1 MDARSSRYHDVY
13 ARWQRDPEGFWGE
26 AARDIDW
33 FEQPKKV
40 FDKDAGIY
48 GRWFAGGVSNT
59 CYNALDRHVL
69 RGRNDQAALIYDS
82 PVTNTKQTFTYGR
95 MLSEVQLLGA
105 MLRDFGVKK
114 GDVVILYMP
123 MVPEAVFAMLACARI
138 GAVHSVVFGG
148 FAAKELA
155 TRIDDAKPKVIL
167 SASCGIEGAR
177 VIPYKPLLDEAI
189 TLAKHKPDTCLILQR
204 PQCQAYLMEGRD
216 HDWRKV
222 WEHAVEY
229 AKISE
234 CVPVFATD
242 PLYILYTSGTTGIPK
257 GVVRDNGGHMVALKW
272 SMQNLYGVS
281 PGEVWWSG
289 SDVGWVVGH
298 SYIVYAPLFHGCTS
312 ILYEGKPVGTP
323 DAGAFWR
330 VCADHGVVA
339 LFTAPTAF
347 RAIRKEDPDAKL
359 LKQYDLSKF
368 RTLFLAGERADPP
381 TIQWAEEVLKVPV
394 IDHWWQTETG
404 WCIAGNPVG
413 LGALPVKYG
422 SACVPMP
429 GYHIDI
435 VDEACHPVPAN
446 KIGSIVVKLPLP
458 PANFPTLWQQ
468 DDRFKDSYLA
478 EFPGYYKTADAGYK
492 DEDGYIFVM
501 SRTDDIINVAGHR
514 LSTGGMEEV
523 LAGHP
528 DVAECAVLG
537 IKDELKGEVP
547 CGFIVLK
554 AGVNRPPEVIEKEI
568 VALVRDKIGP
578 VAAFKLAITVAR
590 LPKTRS
596 GKILRGTIKKIADGD
611 KWTMPATID
620 DPAILDEI
628 GAAMKTH
635 GVGN

>member
-1 MDARSSRYHDVY
+1 MDAQTSRYPAVY
-13 ARWQRDPEGFWGE
+13 ARWQRDPEGFWRE
-26 AARDIDW
+26 AAQAIDW
-33 FEQPKKV
+33 FEKPV
-40 FDKDAGIY
+40 ETFDPDAGIY
-48 GRWFAGGVSNT
+48 GRWFTGGVCNT
-59 CYNALDRHVL
+59 CWNALDRHVL
-69 RGRNDQAALIYDS
+69 AGRNDQAALIYDS

-138 GAVHSVVFGG
+138 GAIHSVVFGG
-148 FAAKELA
+148 FAPKELA
-155 TRIDDAKPKVIL
+155 TRIDDARPKVIL
-167 SASCGIEGAR
+167 SASCGIEVNR
-177 VIPYKPLLDEAI
+177 VVPYKPLLDEAI
-189 TLAKHKPDTCLILQR
+189 KLARHKPDACLILQR
-204 PQCQAYLMEGRD
+204 PQCEAKLVEGRD

-222 WEHAVEY
+222 WEHAVNY
-229 AKISE
+229 AKTSE
-234 CVPVFATD
+234 CVPVLATD

-257 GVVRDNGGHMVALKW
+257 GVVRDNGGHMVALQW
-272 SMQNLYGVS
+272 SMQNLYGVK
-281 PGEVWWSG
+281 PGEIWWCA
-289 SDVGWVVGH
+289 SDIGWVVGH
-298 SYIVYAPLFHGCTS
+298 SYIVYAPLFHGATS
-312 ILYEGKPVGTP
+312 VMYEGKPVGTP

-347 RAIRKEDPDAKL
+347 RAIRKEDPDGKL
-359 LKQYDLSKF
+359 LRQYDLSKF

-381 TIQWAEEVLKVPV
+381 TIQWAEEMLKKPV

-429 GYHIDI
+429 GYQVDV
-435 VDEACHPVPAN
+435 VDEACHPVAAN
-446 KIGSIVVKLPLP
+446 KIGSIVIKLPLP

-468 DDRFKDSYLA
+468 DDRFRQAYLD

-492 DEDGYIFVM
+492 DDDGYIFVM

-554 AGVNRPPEVIEKEI
+554 AGVTKPPIEIEKEI

-611 KWTMPATID
+611 QWTMPATIE
-620 DPAILDEI
+620 DPKVLDEI
-628 GAAMKTH
+628 GVALKEK
-635 GVGN
+635 GVG